1 MVILQDFLACETVV
15 LGTNWAGGLYGL
27 HACNVLYD
35 ADKLIMAEIQEHVK
49 QTGLAAFALCR
60 GMSYFC

>member
-1 MVILQDFLACETVV
+1 MVYMRVM
-15 LGTNWAGGLYGL
+15 
-27 HACNVLYD
+27 YD

-60 GMSYFC
+60 GMSYFY